1 MKNYWLLLV
10 IFSFA
15 FIIGVAASNKQ
26 VPPEAFIPPPG
37 SFDEPKGPPTTV
49 INANRLYMKDK
60 RATLE
65 GDVKMTRENETLTCG
80 KAFVS
85 ETPRWLLASISPQI
99 YRKERIEERKIVQE
113 MNLEAKNIYAN
124 DDEGRISASP
134 SVHLR
139 VEERSFDLASHTWA
153 TITSDDM
160 LAFRE
165 SDRAI
170 FSGHVKFRDP
180 DSFGSGNR
188 LDYARRLGLVV
199 ISGNAYLETKEINAE
214 TGEKETRILRG
225 KIITYNTET
234 REAVSE

>member
-10 IFSFA
+10 IFTFA
-15 FIIGVAASNKQ
+15 CIIGATASHRQ
-26 VPPEAFIPPPG
+26 VPPETFIPPKG
-37 SFDEPKGPPTTV
+37 SFQEPEGEPTTT
-49 INANRLYMKDK
+49 ITANRLVMKDK
-60 RATLE
+60 IATLQ

-80 KAFVS
+80 KAIVS
-85 ETPRWLLASISPQI
+85 ESPRWLLATITPQV
-99 YRKERIEERKIVQE
+99 YRKERIEERKIIQE
-113 MNLEAKNIYAN
+113 MNLEAKNIYTN

-139 VEERSFDLASHTWA
+139 VEERSFDLASYTWA

-160 LAFRE
+160 LVFRD

-180 DSFGSGNR
+180 ESFGKGNR
-188 LDYARRLGLVV
+188 LDYARKLGLVV
-199 ISGNAYLETKEINAE
+199 ISGNAYLETQEINPD
-214 TGEKETRILRG
+214 TGEKEPRILKG
-225 KIITYNTET
+225 SIITYNTET